1 MNRNDYA
8 HGKGTY
14 TYASGAVY
22 DGDFKDGTMHGK
34 GTMTYADGG
43 VYVGEYKDGKRVMVR

>member
-1 MNRNDYA
+1 M

-14 TYASGAVY
+14 TYASGNVY